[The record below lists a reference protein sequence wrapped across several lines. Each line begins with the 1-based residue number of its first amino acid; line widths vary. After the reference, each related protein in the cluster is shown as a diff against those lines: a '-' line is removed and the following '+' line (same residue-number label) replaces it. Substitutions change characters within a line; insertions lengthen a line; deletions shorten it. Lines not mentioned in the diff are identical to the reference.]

1 MLDRENDMIRKLTL
15 VTILAAGIGFPA
27 IAGEEEDF
35 VVSRSLSPELALDL
49 AKAALESCR
58 NSGYQVAV
66 AVVDR
71 AGLLQV
77 MLKDRYAG
85 PHTTSTA
92 RRKAWTA
99 LSFRTNTTD
108 VARTTQAGQVQSGM
122 RFVEGALA
130 LGGGIMVRSKGEL
143 VAAIGV
149 SGAPGGSLDDACAL
163 AAIEVLEDRLEPL

>member
-1 MLDRENDMIRKLTL
+1 
-15 VTILAAGIGFPA
+15 VA
-27 IAGEEEDF
+27 I
-35 VVSRSLSPELALDL
+35 
-49 AKAALESCR
+49 
-58 NSGYQVAV
+58 

-108 VARTTQAGQVQSGM
+108 LGATTQAGQVQSGM
-122 RFVEGALA
+122 RFVENALA
-130 LGGGIMVRSKGEL
+130 LGGGLMVRSKGEL

-149 SGAPGGSLDDACAL
+149 SGAPGGSLDDACAQ
-163 AAIEVLEDRLEPL
+163 AGIDAVEDRLEPL